1 MKKIDLHGLR
11 HHLVRTVLIREI
23 EAIWDTDT
31 DVEIITGYSDRM
43 QKIVMEILD
52 EYKLEYRIGDF
63 SGVNTGFIKTT
74 I

>member
-11 HHLVRTVLIREI
+11 HHLVRPILIREI

-43 QKIVMEILD
+43 QKIVTEILD

-63 SGVNTGFIKTT
+63 AGVNTGFIKTT